1 MAAFSHPHPPRP
13 PPPQS
18 VMPPPPAAATSRQE
32 EDKDKEGDQTGR
44 GTRRRDRRQNPVTRR
59 RRIRDGNNKGSSC
72 PLDEN
77 EGGNDDG
84 GPLVSLYEGCWQRL
98 HDTYSSNSSNN
109 INDGSRPVTLPA
121 AATTSDKTEEAQTR
135 FGRHQPS
142 WTEGDFRPND
152 HLQLE
157 SYVTDFF
164 TCRRLGSSCAHCSS
178 SSNHRRKT
186 ALSLN
191 SRFLLLRLFLP
202 PSSLLL
208 LASVLSSLVVRTA
221 DGCNGRYSDFCDT
234 VSQWKGPR

>member
-32 EDKDKEGDQTGR
+32 EDKDKEGDQ

-59 RRIRDGNNKGSSC
+59 RRIRDGNNKGSSGL
-72 PLDEN
+72 LDEN

-84 GPLVSLYEGCWQRL
+84 GPFVSLCEGCWQRL
-98 HDTYSSNSSNN
+98 HDTYSSNSNNN
-109 INDGSRPVTLPA
+109 IDDGSRPVTLPA
-121 AATTSDKTEEAQTR
+121 AATTSDKTEEAQTG
-135 FGRHQPS
+135 FGRQQPS
-142 WTEGDFRPND
+142 WTEGDFMPD
-152 HLQLE
+152 DYLHFE
-157 SYVTDFF
+157 SCITDFF
-164 TCRRLGSSCAHCSS
+164 VCRRLGSSCAHCSS

-186 ALSLN
+186 TLSLN
-191 SRFLLLRLFLP
+191 SRFLLRLFLP

-208 LASVLSSLVVRTA
+208 LAAVLSSLVVRTA